1 MGLPLRAIEAID
13 ARGQDAAG
21 TPVPDLPDRFVE
33 TAFETA
39 QGAQSPLIETGKD
52 GYFLLQVDRVTPSAV
67 KPFETVHEQVKDAWR
82 ARQRNEQAKR
92 EAEELAARVRAGG
105 DFAARAA
112 EKRLEAATTPPFM
125 RDGEAVAAALSRAVV
140 AALFDVEPGETV
152 VVPVKDGFAVARLK
166 SVLPPAAETD
176 RTAEANIRTELTE
189 LMRGDILA
197 QFAAGMRDRYPVR
210 INPRA
215 LEFL

>member
-1 MGLPLRAIEAID
+1 MSPRID
-13 ARGQDAAG
+13 SVSSVRMFASAVRSVSAAG
-21 TPVPDLPDRFVE
+21 GRTDFKRATAKPFFTGTTTVSPDLTSKRAVT
-33 TAFETA
+33 TA
-39 QGAQSPLIETGKD
+39 
-52 GYFLLQVDRVTPSAV
+52 
-67 KPFETVHEQVKDAWR
+67 
-82 ARQRNEQAKR
+82 
-92 EAEELAARVRAGG
+92 
-105 DFAARAA
+105 
-112 EKRLEAATTPPFM
+112 

-197 QFAAGMRDRYPVR
+197 QFAAAMRDRYPVR

-215 LEFL
+215 LESL